1 MYDKEYYKKW
11 YQKNR
16 EKQLLWGR
24 EYYEDHKEHIL
35 QMHKNWAQKNVDQGG
50 SVWRKYGRRRRIKN
64 PNIDKE
70 YRLRK
75 KLRLMYKPLPESLTI
90 APSGIHNLGLF
101 TEEDIPHATN
111 LGMTHL
117 KLGTQIIRTPLGG
130 FINHSN
136 EPNCVKAELMMTNH
150 DNTNIKFDY
159 KKWNLITIRDIKKG
173 EELTV
178 RYTFY
183 NI

>member
-1 MYDKEYYKKW
+1 MYDKQYYRKW
-11 YQKNR
+11 YEKNR
-16 EKQLLWGR
+16 EKQLLWQK
-24 EYYEDHKEHIL
+24 EYYEDHKEHVL
-35 QMHKNWAQKNVDQGG
+35 KKHKDWAQKNVDQGG

-75 KLRLMYKPLPESLTI
+75 KAKLMYKPLPSYITVKT
-90 APSGIHNLGLF
+90 SKVNGLGLF
-101 TEEDIPHATN
+101 ALENIAMGTN
-111 LGMTHL
+111 LGMSHIEFNET
-117 KLGTQIIRTPLGG
+117 IFRTPLGG

-136 EPNCVKAELMMTNH
+136 TPNCVKTKLLMTNQ
-150 DNTNIKFDY
+150 DKPNLKFDY
-159 KKWNLITIRDIKKG
+159 KKWNLITIEDIKEG